1 MDTRIG
7 ACCGAAILA
16 AGCAATAP
24 RTDAGDRAAAESETD
39 CLRTSL
45 ISDWDAL
52 DQRNLIVY
60 ESGRRPFHV
69 ELAQTCFGVDFA
81 TVIAFYD
88 RRADERIC
96 GFGMDRVIVDR
107 TIPES
112 CAIAAVDEHVHLDG
126 DPVARSPKRSGGR
139 RATRVADGDL
149 VLGGALTVHRFRAEL
164 AALDDL

>member
-60 ESGRRPFHV
+60 ESGRRPYHV

-112 CAIAAVDEHVHLDG
+112 CAIAAVDELTDEQAEALKQRADEAG
-126 DPVARSPKRSGGR
+126 SLGAGR
-139 RATRVADGDL
+139 R
-149 VLGGALTVHRFRAEL
+149 
-164 AALDDL
+164 